1 MPKEEKDMVNHPDHY
16 QTESGLEVITVIEAF
31 SLGYKAGSAIKYIL
45 RAGKKGDYVEDLEK
59 ARTWKKHVG
68 LLAD

>member
-16 QTESGLEVITVIEAF
+16 QTESGLEVITIIEAF
-31 SLGYKAGSAIKYIL
+31 SLGYKSGSAIKYIL
-45 RAGKKGDYVEDLEK
+45 RAGKKGDYV
-59 ARTWKKHVG
+59 RTWKKHVG